1 MSIFHNKV
9 DTGLASRVSTEP
21 DFNHIRPAT
30 PLFGIEFDEYTQ
42 KDVTLDIQPNY
53 IKKAG
58 KTIFNDFTYYFLH
71 IEFVNQNYMIIIEIS
86 FLIH

>member
-1 MSIFHNKV
+1 MLRLLIFPNKV
-9 DTGLASRVSTEP
+9 DTGLASRVSSEP
-21 DFNHIRPAT
+21 DLNHINIAT

-58 KTIFNDFTYYFLH
+58 KTNFPY
-71 IEFVNQNYMIIIEIS
+71 
-86 FLIH
+86 

>member
-42 KDVTLDIQPNY
+42 NDVTLDIQPNY

-58 KTIFNDFTYYFLH
+58 KT
-71 IEFVNQNYMIIIEIS
+71 V
-86 FLIH
+86 